1 MKKVFFIFTL
11 CCNLFSLSNQYSELK
26 EIKPFLDH
34 GWFFF
39 EQFLSNVIH
48 QKQEDKI
55 IPIRMDSYNASFFLD
70 KKADLIYIDAS
81 HDEKNVFLDIYL
93 YYPKLKE
100 GGIMCGDDWAWGSV
114 RNPVRKFAK
123 ANNLEI
129 IFDNFFWYYKPK
141 KGES

>member
-70 KKADLIYIDAS
+70 KKRKIQIGKKKEN
-81 HDEKNVFLDIYL
+81 EKIGDVFKIV
-93 YYPKLKE
+93 KQQ
-100 GGIMCGDDWAWGSV
+100 
-114 RNPVRKFAK
+114 
-123 ANNLEI
+123 
-129 IFDNFFWYYKPK
+129 
-141 KGES
+141 